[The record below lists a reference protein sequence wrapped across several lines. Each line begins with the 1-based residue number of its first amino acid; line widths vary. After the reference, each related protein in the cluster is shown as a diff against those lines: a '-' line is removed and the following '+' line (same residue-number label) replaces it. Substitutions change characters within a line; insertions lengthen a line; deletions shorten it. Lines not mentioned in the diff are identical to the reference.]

1 MRAGLDLK
9 KLGSR
14 TVWIDCDVLQA
25 DGGTRTASITG
36 AYVALSLAVNK
47 LINEGKLLESPFLD
61 PVAAVSVGVVEG
73 TPLLDLCYVEDV
85 AAEVDMN
92 LVMTTT
98 GKYIEV
104 QGTGEEAT
112 FSADELNEML
122 ALGRTG
128 VEALAKLQQEAIA
141 AGS

>member
-1 MRAGLDLK
+1 M
-9 KLGSR
+9 
-14 TVWIDCDVLQA
+14 
-25 DGGTRTASITG
+25 
-36 AYVALSLAVNK
+36 
-47 LINEGKLLESPFLD
+47 
-61 PVAAVSVGVVEG
+61 
-73 TPLLDLCYVEDV
+73 V

-98 GKYIEV
+98 GQYIEV

-112 FSADELNEML
+112 FSADQLNEML

-141 AGS
+141 AG